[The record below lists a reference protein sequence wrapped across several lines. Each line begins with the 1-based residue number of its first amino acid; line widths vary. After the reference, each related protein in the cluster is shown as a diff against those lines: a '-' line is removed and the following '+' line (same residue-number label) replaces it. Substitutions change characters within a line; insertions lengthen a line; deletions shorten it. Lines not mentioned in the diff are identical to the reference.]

1 MGRKKIQ
8 IMRIVDER
16 NRQVTF
22 TKRKFGLMK
31 KAYELSVLCDCEIA
45 LIIFNSSSKLFQYAS
60 TDMDKVLLKY
70 TEYSEPHESRTNS
83 DIVEVLSKKEH
94 KGGESGGEGQDGDGV
109 DGGFLLAPGTQDKY
123 RRINEEFDSMMRSQ
137 KLVSAS
143 GFHLPMSLSM
153 GDPSG
158 VSLPSFSVGGPS
170 VVDSSPCGML
180 PPPPPPLHPQMQGA
194 LLRLT
199 GGSPAPPA
207 QAVLPSRC
215 WSESTQLSCQDV
227 PRSSLRVA
235 FNGYCSPTQVSP
247 SHLGSPGGGSLGGS
261 STGVQG
267 LMVGGGSS
275 AGVLGRAPPGRSPS
289 SPGTLGAD
297 SSSPGL
303 GVGLSNSAGRSL
315 AQAGNKGGLIPT
327 ALLEEQDLDLTR
339 RLGVAQASSSPGFHC
354 VMPSSYDLGLTGAEL
369 ATLSSFG
376 PMSPWQR
383 QGGPL
388 GPTLGA
394 LADRASG
401 IGSSYLP
408 HTHQQQQHQQQQQ
421 QQHQQ
426 QPPQQ
431 QHQLHRVQGGTQSD
445 HSPADSL
452 SSSASS
458 YDDGTSDR
466 DDVATSSVLSLGHA
480 SHGASQGS
488 LSPTSAKRLRLG
500 EQRWIT

>member
-94 KGGESGGEGQDGDGV
+94 KGGESGGEGQDGDGL

-137 KLVSAS
+137 KLVPAS

-207 QAVLPSRC
+207 QV
-215 WSESTQLSCQDV
+215 
-227 PRSSLRVA
+227 
-235 FNGYCSPTQVSP
+235 NGYCSPAQVSP

-267 LMVGGGSS
+267 LLVGGGSG

-289 SPGTLGAD
+289 SPGALGAD

-327 ALLEEQDLDLTR
+327 ALTR

-394 LADRASG
+394 LTDRASG

-408 HTHQQQQHQQQQQ
+408 HPHQQQHQQQQHQQHQ
-421 QQHQQ
+421 QQ
-426 QPPQQ
+426 QPPQ

-466 DDVATSSVLSLGHA
+466 DDVATSSVRSLGHA